1 MEELD
6 FKTQLKGSLEA
17 LDKRIMQLEHL
28 VNDVIIGSLESA
40 ANEYAD
46 NEAFDKFKGNY
57 GESLKDLVGPYKK
70 LFGEDYDLER
80 SLYDDL
86 KATEGYGTEGF
97 DEAGCMTAR
106 IEDLKARI
114 DAIKEDV
121 EEVGEAVAEKVEGEA
136 EESEA
141 EEKAPEAEVE
151 VEEKTEGEAEDGD
164 KEEEEGEAEIS
175 DEQLKK
181 EFEEAMAEGN
191 L

>member
-6 FKTQLKGSLEA
+6 FKTQLKSSLED

-57 GESLKDLVGPYKK
+57 GESLKDLVEPYKK

-121 EEVGEAVAEKVEGEA
+121 KEVVEEV
-136 EESEA
+136 
-141 EEKAPEAEVE
+141 EEKAPEGKVEVE
-151 VEEKTEGEAEDGD
+151 VEEKTEDGD
-164 KEEEEGEAEIS
+164 NKEEEEIS

-181 EFEEAMAEGN
+181 EFEDAMKDGD

>member
-6 FKTQLKGSLEA
+6 FKTQLKSSLED

-28 VNDVIIGSLESA
+28 VTDVLIGSLESA

-57 GESLKDLVGPYKK
+57 GESLKDLVEPYKK

-97 DEAGCMTAR
+97 DEAGCMKAR

-114 DAIKEDV
+114 DAIKEGV
-121 EEVGEAVAEKVEGEA
+121 EEVAEKV
-136 EESEA
+136 
-141 EEKAPEAEVE
+141 EEKAPEAKVE
-151 VEEKTEGEAEDGD
+151 V
-164 KEEEEGEAEIS
+164 KEEEEKPEEIS

-181 EFEEAMAEGN
+181 EFEDAMKEGD

>member
-6 FKTQLKGSLEA
+6 FKTQLKSSLED

-57 GESLKDLVGPYKK
+57 GESLKDLVEPYKK

-114 DAIKEDV
+114 DAIKEGV
-121 EEVGEAVAEKVEGEA
+121 EEVAEKVE
-136 EESEA
+136 
-141 EEKAPEAEVE
+141 EKAPDGEAEVE
-151 VEEKTEGEAEDGD
+151 IKEEKP
-164 KEEEEGEAEIS
+164 EEEEEKAEEIS

-181 EFEEAMAEGN
+181 EFEDAMKDGD

>member
-46 NEAFDKFKGNY
+46 NEAFDKFKGDY

-121 EEVGEAVAEKVEGEA
+121 EEAV
-136 EESEA
+136 EEV
-141 EEKAPEAEVE
+141 EEKSPDGKVEVE
-151 VEEKTEGEAEDGD
+151 VEEKTEDEGEAEAEDGD
-164 KEEEEGEAEIS
+164 KDEESEKAEEEIS

-181 EFEEAMAEGN
+181 EFEDAMAESK

>member
-6 FKTQLKGSLEA
+6 FKTQLKSSLED

-57 GESLKDLVGPYKK
+57 GESLKDLVEPYKK

-114 DAIKEDV
+114 DAIKEGV
-121 EEVGEAVAEKVEGEA
+121 EEVAEKV
-136 EESEA
+136 

-151 VEEKTEGEAEDGD
+151 V
-164 KEEEEGEAEIS
+164 KEEEEKPEEIS

-181 EFEEAMAEGN
+181 EFEDAMKEGD

>member
-6 FKTQLKGSLEA
+6 FKTQLKQSLED
-17 LDKRIMQLEHL
+17 LDKRIMQLEHIC
-28 VNDVIIGSLESA
+28 NDVIIGSLESA
-40 ANEYAD
+40 AAEYAD

-121 EEVGEAVAEKVEGEA
+121 KEVAEKVEGEA
-136 EESEA
+136 EE
-141 EEKAPEAEVE
+141 KAPEDGKVEVE
-151 VEEKTEGEAEDGD
+151 VEEKPEGED
-164 KEEEEGEAEIS
+164 KEEEEIS
-175 DEQLKK
+175 EEQLKK
-181 EFEEAMAEGN
+181 EFEDAMKEGN

>member
-6 FKTQLKGSLEA
+6 FKTQLKSSLED

-40 ANEYAD
+40 ASEYAD

-57 GESLKDLVGPYKK
+57 GESLKDLVEPYKK

-121 EEVGEAVAEKVEGEA
+121 KEVVEEV
-136 EESEA
+136 
-141 EEKAPEAEVE
+141 EEKAPEAGVEVE
-151 VEEKTEGEAEDGD
+151 VEEKTEDGD
-164 KEEEEGEAEIS
+164 KEEEIS
-175 DEQLKK
+175 DEQLQK
-181 EFEEAMAEGN
+181 EFEDAMKEGD

>member
-6 FKTQLKGSLEA
+6 FKTELKSSLEA
-17 LDKRIMQLEHL
+17 LDKRLMELEHL

-46 NEAFDKFKGNY
+46 NEAYETFKGNY
-57 GESLKDLVGPYKK
+57 GESLKDLVEPYKK

-97 DEAGCMTAR
+97 DEAGCMKAR

-121 EEVGEAVAEKVEGEA
+121 KEVVEQV
-136 EESEA
+136 
-141 EEKAPEAEVE
+141 EEKTDEKPEGEVE
-151 VEEKTEGEAEDGD
+151 VEVKEDKPEEEK
-164 KEEEEGEAEIS
+164 KEEEPEEIS

-181 EFEEAMAEGN
+181 EFEDAMREGD

>member
-6 FKTQLKGSLEA
+6 FKTQLKQSLEA
-17 LDKRIMQLEHL
+17 LDKRIMQLEHIC
-28 VNDVIIGSLESA
+28 NDVIIGSLESA
-40 ANEYAD
+40 AAEYAD
-46 NEAFDKFKGNY
+46 NEAFETFKGNY
-57 GESLKDLVGPYKK
+57 GEKLAPLVEPYKK
-70 LFGEDYDLER
+70 LFGDDYNLER

-121 EEVGEAVAEKVEGEA
+121 KEVVEDVEDKPEDKPEDKV
-136 EESEA
+136 
-141 EEKAPEAEVE
+141 EVE
-151 VEEKTEGEAEDGD
+151 VEEKPDEGDN
-164 KEEEEGEAEIS
+164 KEEDEIS
-175 DEQLKK
+175 DEQLQEEFKK
-181 EFEEAMAEGN
+181 AMKEGD

>member
-6 FKTQLKGSLEA
+6 FKTQLKSSLED

-40 ANEYAD
+40 ASEYAD

-57 GESLKDLVGPYKK
+57 GESLKDLVEPYKK

-114 DAIKEDV
+114 DAIKEGV
-121 EEVGEAVAEKVEGEA
+121 EEVAEKVE
-136 EESEA
+136 
-141 EEKAPEAEVE
+141 EKAPEDEAEVE
-151 VEEKTEGEAEDGD
+151 V
-164 KEEEEGEAEIS
+164 KEEEEKPEEIS

-181 EFEEAMAEGN
+181 EFEDAMKEGD

>member
-6 FKTQLKGSLEA
+6 FKTQLKSSLED

-57 GESLKDLVGPYKK
+57 GESLKDLVEPYKK

-121 EEVGEAVAEKVEGEA
+121 EEVVEKV
-136 EESEA
+136 
-141 EEKAPEAEVE
+141 EEKAPEGGVEVE
-151 VEEKTEGEAEDGD
+151 VEEKTEDGD
-164 KEEEEGEAEIS
+164 KEEEEIS

-181 EFEEAMAEGN
+181 EFEDAMKEGN

>member
-6 FKTQLKGSLEA
+6 FKTQLKSSLED

-57 GESLKDLVGPYKK
+57 GESLKDLVEPYKK

-97 DEAGCMTAR
+97 DEAGCMAAR

-121 EEVGEAVAEKVEGEA
+121 KEVVEEV
-136 EESEA
+136 
-141 EEKAPEAEVE
+141 EEKAPEGKVEVE
-151 VEEKTEGEAEDGD
+151 VEEKTEDGD
-164 KEEEEGEAEIS
+164 NKEEEEIS

-181 EFEEAMAEGN
+181 EFEDAMKEGD

>member
-6 FKTQLKGSLEA
+6 FKTQLKSSLED

-57 GESLKDLVGPYKK
+57 GESLKDLVEPYKK

-121 EEVGEAVAEKVEGEA
+121 EEVVEEV
-136 EESEA
+136 
-141 EEKAPEAEVE
+141 EEKAPEDKVEVE
-151 VEEKTEGEAEDGD
+151 VEEKTEDGD
-164 KEEEEGEAEIS
+164 KEEVEEIS

-181 EFEEAMAEGN
+181 EFEDAMKEGD

>member
-6 FKTQLKGSLEA
+6 FKTQLKSSLED

-57 GESLKDLVGPYKK
+57 GESLKDLVEPYKK

-121 EEVGEAVAEKVEGEA
+121 EEAVE
-136 EESEA
+136 
-141 EEKAPEAEVE
+141 E
-151 VEEKTEGEAEDGD
+151 VEEKASQ
-164 KEEEEGEAEIS
+164 KMKS
-175 DEQLKK
+175 RLKLKK
-181 EFEEAMAEGN
+181 SLKAKQRTEIKRKKKLATSSSRRSSRK